1 MTEMAVQNSEIR
13 QTALK
18 PWALY
23 RGGFV
28 RDPVSREMGQG
39 ALVVRMRSENC
50 KPKPEVLTGGS
61 WSSQLL
67 NPVGDSNRQRLSAN
81 RHGPAT
87 LRDSHCPVLR
97 ITMLPAGM
105 P

>member
-1 MTEMAVQNSEIR
+1 VTEMAVQNSEIR

-67 NPVGDSNRQRLSAN
+67 NPVGDKTIVKDSVRIGMGL
-81 RHGPAT
+81 PPCAT
-87 LRDSHCPVLR
+87 AIVRS
-97 ITMLPAGM
+97 
-105 P
+105 